1 MSEGIEFN
9 IKEIITEE
17 TESCSSSSI
26 SSFHSEKIFSEYR
39 DKIELIKRQTNYIE
53 DEFIVEKL
61 KQHEGN
67 EINVIKE
74 YMGIPLQKKQN
85 PIASLNQEIYRQFR
99 EYTRC
104 NKNSYR

>member
-1 MSEGIEFN
+1 MDEGINFN
-9 IKEIITEE
+9 ITEITKEN
-17 TESCSSSSI
+17 ESFFSEQ
-26 SSFHSEKIFSEYR
+26 SFQEYR

-61 KQHEGN
+61 KQHGGN

-74 YMGIPLQKKQN
+74 YMGIPLQKKQV

-99 EYTRC
+99 EYTC
-104 NKNSYR
+104 YSKKSYR

>member
-1 MSEGIEFN
+1 MTEGIDFN
-9 IKEIITEE
+9 ITEITKEN
-17 TESCSSSSI
+17 SASFSSEQ
-26 SSFHSEKIFSEYR
+26 SFQEYR

-74 YMGIPLQKKQN
+74 YMGIPLKKKQV

-99 EYTRC
+99 EYTRYS
-104 NKNSYR
+104 KNSYR